1 MTATKKPIRIYL
13 ADDDEDDRLLFSE
26 ALAELP
32 INSKVYNFNDGIYMM
47 GNLMVKE
54 TILPD
59 IVFLDIH
66 MPLLNGEACLI
77 KIRETE
83 RIRQLPVVIF
93 STSFDTTEVDK
104 YRLLGASCYLQKP
117 NSFNQ
122 LKTLLYKCILPY
134 SQGTAEKM
142 NGSFVIQV

>member
-1 MTATKKPIRIYL
+1 MTATNKPIRIFL
-13 ADDDEDDRLLFSE
+13 ADDDEDDRMLFSE

-32 INSKVYNFNDGIYMM
+32 INCKIYNFRDGIYLM

-66 MPLLNGEACLI
+66 MPLLNGEACLL
-77 KIRETE
+77 KIRQTE
-83 RIRQLPVVIF
+83 RIRQLPVIIF
-93 STSFDTTEVDK
+93 STSFDATEVEK

-134 SQGTAEKM
+134 SQGIGNNM
-142 NGSFVIQV
+142 NGSFVVQV